1 MACTKRCINF
11 IGKVRTSVGI
21 SSNPLVIKEEIA
33 GYFEDIYQGSGRPR
47 PSLEGIPFPSL
58 SPTSKVWLE
67 RCFDEKEVMVALS
80 ECEGDKAQGPNGFN
94 FTFIRAARDIIKN
107 EFCEMLSKF
116 HRRER
121 LSKEINATFLALIP
135 KVPHHLEF
143 KEFRPIGLVGLC
155 V

>member
-1 MACTKRCINF
+1 MACTKRRINF

-21 SSNPLVIKEEIA
+21 SSNPLIIKEEIA
-33 GYFEDIYQGSGRPR
+33 GYFEDLYQGSG
-47 PSLEGIPFPSL
+47 SIPFPSL

-94 FTFIRAARDIIKN
+94 FTFKRAARDIIKN